1 MTVKIIFMV
10 TVCLY
15 CCLWWNDE
23 GHVCN

>member
-15 CCLWWNDE
+15 CCLWWNDG